1 MLPSPLGSL
10 FCATP
15 DDEDDDKEST
25 LVFVKS
31 FRIDDVSNTLE
42 ATLQDGTTVLDLGP
56 VHRAAEHTADV
67 MIGEYDYGAISL
79 FAHQHIKVRAV
90 AHQRCRGTVQ
100 TRQSA
105 KALARSLLSAGFM
118 PAFFCRARRRRICA
132 RR

>member
-1 MLPSPLGSL
+1 MGVGGGGAGGGGGGGLVFTFTKKKKPNKPSESAKAEHPAALPSPLGSL

-15 DDEDDDKEST
+15 DDEDDDMEST

-31 FRIDDVSNTLE
+31 FMIDDVSNTLE

-67 MIGEYDYGAISL
+67 MIGEYDFGAISL

-90 AHQRCRGTVQ
+90 AH
-100 TRQSA
+100 
-105 KALARSLLSAGFM
+105 
-118 PAFFCRARRRRICA
+118 
-132 RR
+132 